1 MVAHSRVKIADAP
14 SQYPLTTDVFTLVDE
29 IEEGLDNISSLQ
41 DEMQVSAG
49 IKTTLDIQEKI
60 GQSFQRVDALILEC
74 RERQKIQSD
83 SGADLRRTSSSFTS
97 SLDALQ
103 ARLDHTKK
111 QRYGLLGGQSTATEL
126 SDSQIKV
133 NSDFLQVIVFF
144 SIFIVVALLCAGSV
158 ATKDNRSYEMGLIV
172 LVLVLLAYYIIT
184 KFLSPQPFF

>member
-14 SQYPLTTDVFTLVDE
+14 LQYPLTAGVFTSVDE
-29 IEEGLDNISSLQ
+29 IEEVLDSISSLQ

-60 GQSFQRVDALILEC
+60 KQSFQRVDALILEG

-83 SGADLRRTSSSFTS
+83 SGAVLRRTSSSFTS